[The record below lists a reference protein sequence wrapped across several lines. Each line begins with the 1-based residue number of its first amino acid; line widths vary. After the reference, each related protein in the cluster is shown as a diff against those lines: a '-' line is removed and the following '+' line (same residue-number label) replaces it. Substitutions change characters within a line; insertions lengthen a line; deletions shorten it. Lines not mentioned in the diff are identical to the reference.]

1 MPFLWLFGTSFGV
14 RIRLY
19 YPSIMDKKE
28 YSALVAAASGVI
40 VFVAVFGFAIYKLVC
55 RLRGVA

>member
-1 MPFLWLFGTSFGV
+1 
-14 RIRLY
+14 
-19 YPSIMDKKE
+19 MDKKE

>member
-1 MPFLWLFGTSFGV
+1 MNN
-14 RIRLY
+14 
-19 YPSIMDKKE
+19 KE